1 MKGRRAALVR
11 MASVAGMLAV
21 LAVAGC
27 GGASENAE
35 TPQPE
40 TVMVT
45 VEKTVQA
52 AAPTAAQAQPPST
65 AGGTTIPAEADMT
78 CEVGQ
83 ECDLGGSTVT
93 ASRARSSPTAS
104 RTSERR
110 WRAPSWW

>member
-27 GGASENAE
+27 GGASKNAE

-45 VEKTVQA
+45 VEKTAEKTVQA
-52 AAPTAAQAQPPST
+52 AAPTPAQAQPPST

-83 ECDLGGSTVT
+83 PCDLSGSTVT
-93 ASRARSSPTAS
+93 VTQV
-104 RTSERR
+104 
-110 WRAPSWW
+110 